1 MASFIV
7 LYRYAPSRRS
17 PRWTRILVG
26 AGAATLLF
34 LLGSALFSIYV
45 ARFASYDKTYGS
57 IGAVIVLL
65 MWFYVGAYATLL
77 GALLDSQ
84 MGRHSSPQH
93 PGG

>member
-1 MASFIV
+1 
-7 LYRYAPSRRS
+7 
-17 PRWTRILVG
+17 
-26 AGAATLLF
+26 
-34 LLGSALFSIYV
+34 V

-84 MGRHSSPQH
+84 MGRHASIQH
-93 PGG
+93 PGR